1 MLHYG
6 KITEIPITMELIAL
20 KDDKH
25 IDVIVSVYPLPF
37 NELYNDL
44 AFISLVNYL
53 INYLH

>member
-6 KITEIPITMELIAL
+6 KITEIPITMELIDL

-25 IDVIVSVYPLPF
+25 IDLIVSVYPLPF

-53 INYLH
+53 KNYLH